1 MFFGDHKREG
11 EPGTVNPG
19 IKPHGVDIM
28 KTQKRQL
35 AKALFFSSVFI
46 ALGFT
51 VLNASAALPACANWQ
66 ASKIYLNGNY
76 AVANNKNYR
85 AKWWTQNNA
94 PGTNDVWEARPAGE
108 CTFDGSTD
116 PGTGT
121 PKGMPT
127 LKEAQ
132 ADEAAKTSST
142 LFQQIKA
149 SIRTLDTAS
158 VEAVQAGRAANPVN
172 VKRVERL
179 LNTNDWQTLFA
190 MRDASY
196 TYVRFLQ
203 AIAKFPAVCGDYSD
217 GRNADA
223 ICRKGLATMFAHFAQ
238 ETGAHDP
245 NSAIPQWRQG
255 LYFLKEMGCRD
266 DDTSCG
272 YNAECDPNTW
282 QGKTWPCGKQANGTW
297 KKYYGRGAKQLSYNY
312 NYGPF
317 SDAMFGT
324 VRTLLDKPELVA
336 DTWLNLASAVF
347 FYVYPQPPKPSML
360 HVIDGT
366 WKPNAAD
373 TAANISAGFGATI
386 NIINGGIECNSGTDK
401 PQATNR
407 ISYYKS
413 MAGYFAVPI
422 ASTETLSC
430 ATQKSFP
437 SNGGGAQL
445 LNWEQDWSYDSTRLD
460 GKSYAC
466 KLVSYQT
473 PYNAL
478 KAGDYVK
485 CVEHYFNVTL
495 K

>member
-1 MFFGDHKREG
+1 MTSRF
-11 EPGTVNPG
+11 TYQ
-19 IKPHGVDIM
+19 PHRLWRILMSVSM
-28 KTQKRQL
+28 LSL
-35 AKALFFSSVFI
+35 A
-46 ALGFT
+46 
-51 VLNASAALPACANWQ
+51 ASQADAAPATPTCSDWQ
-66 ASKIYLNGNY
+66 ASKVYVNGNY
-76 AVANNKNYR
+76 VVANKTNWR
-85 AKWWTQNNA
+85 AKWWTQNNE
-94 PGTNDVWEARPAGE
+94 PGKSDVWEARPTGE
-108 CTFDGSTD
+108 CTYSGGTTPPDG
-116 PGTGT
+116 GT
-121 PKGMPT
+121 PKGIPT

-149 SIRTLDTAS
+149 SIRTLDTAA
-158 VEAVQAGRAANPVN
+158 VEAVQPGRAANPIN
-172 VKRVERL
+172 VKRVERIVS
-179 LNTNDWQTLFA
+179 NTDWQTLFA
-190 MRDASY
+190 IRDASY
-196 TYVRFLQ
+196 TYTRFLQ
-203 AIAKFPAVCGDYSD
+203 AIAKFPAVCDDYSD

-245 NSAIPQWRQG
+245 GSPIPQWRQG
-255 LYFLKEMGCRD
+255 LYFLREAGCRD

-282 QGKTWPCGKQANGTW
+282 QGQTWACGKNPNGTW

-324 VRTLLDKPELVA
+324 VRTLLDKPELVS

-373 TAANISAGFGATI
+373 AAANISAGFGATI

-413 MAGYFAVPI
+413 MANYLAVPVPN
-422 ASTETLSC
+422 TEALSC
-430 ATQKSFP
+430 ATQKPFP
-437 SNGGGAQL
+437 NNGAGAQL
-445 LNWEQDWSYDSTRLD
+445 LNWEQDWSYDSSRPD

-466 KLVSYQT
+466 KLVNYQT
-473 PYNAL
+473 PFNAL
-478 KAGDYVK
+478 KSGDYVK
-485 CVEHYFNVTL
+485 CVEYYFKVTL